1 MIDDA
6 LLKYAD
12 RVPRYTSYPTAP
24 HFTESVDGTRYR
36 QWLNG
41 VGAKAPLSLYG
52 HIPFCSSLCWF
63 CGCQTTVVNR
73 YEPVAAYLELLYGE
87 LKLIRG
93 ALGPNRP
100 VAHVHFGGG
109 TPNIL
114 RSDDLQRLMEA
125 IGDCFDITAGA
136 EIALEID
143 PRTFTPDHAKALQ
156 RIGVN
161 RASVG
166 VQDFYPDIQHAIN
179 RVQSYRMTHDVVQS
193 LRSHGVRAINIDL
206 MYGLPDQTPDGIAET
221 VDQTMDLMPDR
232 VALFGYAHVPWM
244 RPHQALIDADRLPD
258 ARTRVGLYRVAAAR
272 LADHGCVAIGIDHF
286 ARASDPLAVAQR
298 RGALHRNF
306 QGYTTD
312 AAVAL
317 IGFGASAIGSLLQG
331 YVQNAPSVAEYRN
344 RIRAGDFATVKGIAI
359 DDNDRLR
366 RIVIERLMC
375 DLTVDL
381 ADAAAQFQRD
391 SSLFEGSIVALAPF
405 EEDGL
410 VKISG
415 DQISIDPDARLIVR
429 NVCAAFDAYRDTG
442 RGRYSAA
449 I

>member
-1 MIDDA
+1 MFDDA
-6 LLKYAD
+6 LLKYVD

-24 HFTESVDGTRYR
+24 HCTESVDGTHYR

-41 VGAKAPLSLYG
+41 VGAESPLSLYV

-73 YEPVAAYLELLYGE
+73 YEPVAAYLELLYAE
-87 LKLIRG
+87 LELIRD
-93 ALGPNRP
+93 ALGPGRP
-100 VAHVHFGGG
+100 VAHIHFGGG

-114 RSDDLQRLMEA
+114 RCADLQSLMDA
-125 IGDCFDITAGA
+125 IGDCFDISAGA

-143 PRTFTPDHAKALQ
+143 PRTFTLDHAKALQ
-156 RIGVN
+156 RVGVN

-166 VQDFYPDIQHAIN
+166 VQDFCPDIQRAIN
-179 RVQSYRMTHDVVQS
+179 RVQPYRMTHDVVQN
-193 LRSHGVRAINIDL
+193 LRSYGVSAINLDL
-206 MYGLPDQTPDGIAET
+206 MYGLPEQTPDGMAET
-221 VDQTMDLMPDR
+221 VDNAMDLMPDR

-244 RPHQALIDADRLPD
+244 HPHQALIDADRLPD
-258 ARTRVGLYRVAAAR
+258 AEARVALFRAAAAR
-272 LADHGCVAIGIDHF
+272 LEDHGFVAIGIDHF

-298 RGALHRNF
+298 RGTLHRNF

-317 IGFGASAIGSLLQG
+317 IGLGASAIGSLPQG
-331 YVQNAPSVAEYRN
+331 YVQNAPGVPEYRE
-344 RIRAGDFATVKGIAI
+344 RIRAGDLATVKGIAI

-366 RIVIERLMC
+366 RSVIERLMC

-381 ADAAAQFQRD
+381 ADVAAQFERD
-391 SSLFEGSIVALAPF
+391 TSLFEDSIVALAPF
-405 EEDGL
+405 EDDGL

-415 DQISIDPDARLIVR
+415 DQISIDPEARLIVR
-429 NVCAAFDAYRDTG
+429 NVCAVFDAYRETG
-442 RGRYSAA
+442 RGRYSTA